1 MRVSIA
7 DDGMGITPENMK
19 RLFSPFFTT
28 KKLGKGTGLGLSIC
42 QGIIAEH
49 GGKIWAESESGSGS
63 TFKVELPV
71 WTTFKP
77 ENDIK

>member
-49 GGKIWAESESGSGS
+49 GGKIWAESEPGSGAA
-63 TFKVELPV
+63 FKVELPV